1 MLIYA
6 VYPFVIVPSRQK
18 LKSRTRKAGGFFGI
32 DSLKDLF
39 IIGYSVLGISLAS
52 DKVVNVANMQGTSFI
67 KPLIAGAI
75 GYFMTPKR
83 QRNII
88 TLLSVLAS
96 LGFSLGSL
104 GKLGGNFVGAGK
116 GQGVYGQ
123 RSMNTANVLGRL
135 P

>member
-1 MLIYA
+1 MA
-6 VYPFVIVPSRQK
+6 RTK
-18 LKSRTRKAGGFFGI
+18 LKSRARSSGKFLGI

-39 IIGYSVLGISLAS
+39 MIGYSVLGISLLS

-67 KPLIAGAI
+67 KPLIAGAMS
-75 GYFMTPKR
+75 YFMTPKR

-88 TLLSVLAS
+88 TILSVLAS

-104 GKLGGNFVGAGK
+104 GQLGGTGGK

-123 RSMNTANVLGRL
+123 RNMNTANVLGRL

>member
-1 MLIYA
+1 MPKTKY
-6 VYPFVIVPSRQK
+6 R
-18 LKSRTRKAGGFFGI
+18 LKSRARGSGKFLGI

-39 IIGYSVLGISLAS
+39 MIGYSVLGISLLS

-67 KPLIAGAI
+67 KPLIAGAM
-75 GYFMTPKR
+75 GYFMTPRR

-96 LGFSLGSL
+96 LGFGLGSL
-104 GKLGGNFVGAGK
+104 GKLGQGNPQR
-116 GQGVYGQ
+116 GQQ
-123 RSMNTANVLGRL
+123 SINSPNILGRL

>member
-1 MLIYA
+1 MA
-6 VYPFVIVPSRQK
+6 RTK
-18 LKSRTRKAGGFFGI
+18 LKSRARSSGKFLGI

-39 IIGYSVLGISLAS
+39 MIGYSVLGISLLS

-67 KPLIAGAI
+67 KPLIAGAM

-88 TLLSVLAS
+88 TILSVLAS
-96 LGFSLGSL
+96 LGFSLNSL
-104 GKLGGNFVGAGK
+104 GQLGNFGTGGK

-123 RSMNTANVLGRL
+123 RNMNTANVLGRL

>member
-1 MLIYA
+1 MPKTKY
-6 VYPFVIVPSRQK
+6 R
-18 LKSRTRKAGGFFGI
+18 LKSRTRSSGKFLGI

-39 IIGYSVLGISLAS
+39 LIGYSVLGISLLS
-52 DKVVNVANMQGTSFI
+52 DKVVNVANMQGTSFV

-75 GYFMTPKR
+75 SYFMTPRR

-88 TLLSVLAS
+88 TILSVIAS

-123 RSMNTANVLGRL
+123 RNINTANVLGRL

>member
-1 MLIYA
+1 M
-6 VYPFVIVPSRQK
+6 PKSRYK
-18 LKSRTRKAGGFFGI
+18 LKRRATSSGKFLGI

-39 IIGYSVLGISLAS
+39 LIGYSVLGISLLS
-52 DKVVNVANMQGTSFI
+52 DKVVNVANMQGSSFI
-67 KPLIAGAI
+67 KPLIAGAV

-88 TLLSVLAS
+88 TILSVLAS
-96 LGFSLGSL
+96 FGFGLGSL
-104 GKLGGNFVGAGK
+104 GRLGGNFVGSGK

>member
-1 MLIYA
+1 M
-6 VYPFVIVPSRQK
+6 P
-18 LKSRTRKAGGFFGI
+18 KSRYQLKRRTRSSGKFLGI

-39 IIGYSVLGISLAS
+39 MIGYSVLGISLLS

-67 KPLIAGAI
+67 KPLIAGAV
-75 GYFMTPKR
+75 GYFLTPRR

-88 TLLSVLAS
+88 TILSVLAS
-96 LGFSLGSL
+96 LGFSFGSI

-123 RSMNTANVLGRL
+123 RNINTANVLGRL

>member
-1 MLIYA
+1 MARTKY
-6 VYPFVIVPSRQK
+6 R
-18 LKSRTRKAGGFFGI
+18 LKGRARSSGKFLGI

-39 IIGYSVLGISLAS
+39 MIGYSVLGISLLS

-67 KPLIAGAI
+67 KPLISGAM
-75 GYFMTPKR
+75 GYFMTPRR

-88 TLLSVLAS
+88 TILAVLAS
-96 LGFSLGSL
+96 LGFSFGSL
-104 GKLGGNFVGAGK
+104 GQLGTGGK

-123 RSMNTANVLGRL
+123 RNMNTANVLGRL